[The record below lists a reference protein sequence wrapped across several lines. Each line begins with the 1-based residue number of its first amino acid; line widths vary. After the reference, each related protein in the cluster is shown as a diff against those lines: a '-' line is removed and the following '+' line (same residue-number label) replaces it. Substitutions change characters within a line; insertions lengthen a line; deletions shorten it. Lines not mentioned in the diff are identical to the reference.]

1 MYICIGKGGEGWC
14 AVPLLSEVQM
24 QGFLE
29 LEHIWIALGEL
40 TQSILGGEDH
50 LRLLFGILLSERE
63 AKGSIAKACAEEG
76 L

>member
-1 MYICIGKGGEGWC
+1 ML
-14 AVPLLSEVQM
+14 VLSEVQM

-29 LEHIWIALGEL
+29 LEDIGITLGEL
-40 TQSILGGEDH
+40 TQSILRGEYY

>member
-1 MYICIGKGGEGWC
+1 MIGKGGGRRS
-14 AVPLLSEVQM
+14 AVPVLCEVQM

-29 LEHIWIALGEL
+29 LEHIGVALGEL

-50 LRLLFGILLSERE
+50 LRLLFGILLSEGE

>member
-1 MYICIGKGGEGWC
+1 MPVLC
-14 AVPLLSEVQM
+14 EVQM

-29 LEHIWIALGEL
+29 LEHIGIALGEL
-40 TQSILGGEDH
+40 TQSILRGEYY

-63 AKGSIAKACAEEG
+63 AKGSITKAYAEEG

>member
-1 MYICIGKGGEGWC
+1 M
-14 AVPLLSEVQM
+14 PLLSEVQM

-29 LEHIWIALGEL
+29 LEHIGIALGEL
-40 TQSILGGEDH
+40 TQSVFGGEYH

-63 AKGSIAKACAEEG
+63 AKGSIAKAHAEEG